1 MLAVIKETLHSMATA
16 VESDGEQ
23 QQQQI
28 RAETDTTREKRTMIS
43 SLSGGVQGLETEGK
57 GSGGRGTHNGLSFQG
72 ESKIAVKLTEI

>member
-1 MLAVIKETLHSMATA
+1 MLPVIKETLHSMATA

-23 QQQQI
+23 QQQI
-28 RAETDTTREKRTMIS
+28 RAETDTTQKKRTMIS